1 MHTIAAPVQTSLIT
15 LFITL
20 ILLMPTSSYSGE
32 QLFTKQPSV
41 TPELAQSGSYNV
53 GVRTVNVE
61 HPNQLNTSDFVSI
74 ANRKLT
80 LEIWYPSSN
89 ISSKTSSK
97 ISAKTAEPKQVSISK
112 ATYQDQTRSG
122 KPFELQGN
130 AYRDTEIDS
139 SLGKFPLIVLSH
151 GYTGYRSMMF
161 YLAEH
166 LASHGYVVASIDHTD
181 STNREINFSNNPG
194 AGFASTLYNRARDQ
208 QFVLDHLN
216 HISSKF
222 STLID
227 STSAAVIG
235 YSMGGYGA
243 INTVG
248 GCYNFSPEYLAG
260 LGFPAESLEMFTKA
274 FNSCSAGRKSV
285 DPRWKAMVALAPWG
299 GEQFVH
305 EAESLANITVPVM
318 LVAGDQDDVSGF
330 EDGVATLFMQIGSKH
345 KYMMVYENA
354 RHNIAAHP
362 APIAAY
368 DNDLDIGHYYE
379 PSWNSETITRINKHM
394 VLAFLDHHVKQNK
407 AAGEYLPTRESATQ
421 SKGQDGKLNAPW
433 PGFPDRWAVG
443 LSFVRGE

>member
-1 MHTIAAPVQTSLIT
+1 MHTLATQVKTSVTT
-15 LFITL
+15 LAITL
-20 ILLMPTSSYSGE
+20 ILLVPTSSYSGE

-41 TPELAQSGSYNV
+41 TPELAQTGDYNV
-53 GVRTVNVE
+53 GVRTVNID
-61 HPNQLNTSDFVSI
+61 HPNQLNTTDFLSTE
-74 ANRKLT
+74 NRKLT
-80 LEIWYPSSN
+80 LEIWHP
-89 ISSKTSSK
+89 IAKVSSK
-97 ISAKTAEPKQVSISK
+97 IGAKTADPKQAPVLK

-122 KPFELQGN
+122 KPFELQGD
-130 AYRDTEIDS
+130 AYRDTDLDK

-151 GYTGYRSMMF
+151 GYTGYRTMMF

-181 STNREINFSNNPG
+181 STNREIDFSKNPG

-208 QFVLDHLN
+208 QFVLDHLSQA
-216 HISSKF
+216 SSKF
-222 STLID
+222 SPLID
-227 STSAAVIG
+227 ATSAAVIG

-243 INTVG
+243 INTIG
-248 GCYNFSPEYLAG
+248 GCYNFSPEFLAG
-260 LGFPAESLEMFTKA
+260 LGFPAESLETLA
-274 FNSCSAGRKSV
+274 TTLNSCAAGRDRV
-285 DPRWKAMVALAPWG
+285 DPRWKAMVSFAPWG

-305 EAESLANITVPVM
+305 KADSLANITIPTM

-330 EDGVATLFMQIGSKH
+330 EDGVATLFMQIGSKY

-362 APIAAY
+362 APAAAY
-368 DNDLDIGHYYE
+368 GNDLDIGHYYE

-394 VLAFLDHHVKQNK
+394 VLAFLDHHVKQDN
-407 AAGEYLPTRESATQ
+407 AAGKYLPTRESATQ
-421 SKGQDGKLNAPW
+421 SKGKDGKLNASW